1 MTEQQALNFSHE
13 RDHRAEWQA
22 STDRKV
28 LFTVTKR
35 EPNPDIEGR
44 TPGEDGTVRNDDGSL
59 VPPFIE
65 RVIEHSMPA
74 RPNAGLALEYLKR
87 ARRSDPDQAMSW
99 LIETAVGEQGYDDL
113 AGELANPDVAD
124 PLAVL
129 RDLVGRI
136 QKVALGGLE
145 APKAPTS

>member
-1 MTEQQALNFSHE
+1 MTEQQPHNFSHD
-13 RDHRAEWQA
+13 RDHAAAWRA
-22 STDRKV
+22 STERTP

-44 TPGEDGTVRNDDGSL
+44 TPGEDGVVRNEDGSL

-65 RVIEHSMPA
+65 RVVEHSMPKA
-74 RPNAGLALEYLKR
+74 PNAGLALEYLKR

-99 LIETAVGEQGYDDL
+99 LIEAAVGEQGYDDL
-113 AGELANPDVAD
+113 AIELANPEVNN
-124 PLAVL
+124 PMQVL
-129 RDLVGRI
+129 QDLVGRI

>member
-1 MTEQQALNFSHE
+1 MTEQQAQNFDHD
-13 RDHRAEWQA
+13 RDHFVDWQA
-22 STDRKV
+22 SPERRT

-35 EPNPDIEGR
+35 EPNPEAEGLEPNEHGALYR
-44 TPGEDGTVRNDDGSL
+44 DGQL
-59 VPPFIE
+59 VPKTLE
-65 RVIEHSMPA
+65 RVIEYTMPA

-87 ARRSDPDQAMSW
+87 ARRTDPDQAMSW
-99 LIETAVGEQGYDDL
+99 LIEAAVGVEGYDAL
-113 AGELANPDVAD
+113 ADELANPDITD

>member
-1 MTEQQALNFSHE
+1 MTEQQAQNFTHD
-13 RDHRAEWQA
+13 RDHYADWQG
-22 STDRKV
+22 SPERVV
-28 LFTVTKR
+28 LFTVTKTD
-35 EPNPDIEGR
+35 PNPEAEGLETNEHGALYR
-44 TPGEDGTVRNDDGSL
+44 DGVLIPKT
-59 VPPFIE
+59 IE
-65 RVIEHSMPA
+65 RVIEYTMPK

-87 ARRSDPDQAMSW
+87 ARRTDPDQAMSW
-99 LIETAVGEQGYDDL
+99 LIEAAVGVDGYDAL
-113 AGELANPDVAD
+113 ADELANPDVVD

>member
-1 MTEQQALNFSHE
+1 MTEQTALSFNHTTDYQ
-13 RDHRAEWQA
+13 REWQA
-22 STDRKV
+22 SADRRV

-35 EPNPDIEGR
+35 EPNPDIAGR
-44 TPGEDGTVRNDDGSL
+44 TPGEDGVVRNEDGSI

-65 RVIEHSMPA
+65 SVIEHTMPN

-99 LIETAVGEQGYDDL
+99 LIEAAVGEQGYDDL
-113 AGELANPDVAD
+113 VIELANPDITD
-124 PLAVL
+124 PLAIL
-129 RDLVGRI
+129 RDLVARI

-145 APKAPTS
+145 APKA